1 MINVNDL
8 LGEPNASFL
17 VDTSFVDTSFD
28 QPRTEQTVP
37 TSIAMETQAID
48 KSGTGDSWGDWFK
61 TVANSSFQYAL
72 AKDAAVT
79 RAELSRPPAMQ
90 YGTAAQ
96 VPAQRRDNTLLLILL
111 GVGAVVVLN
120 K

>member
-1 MINVNDL
+1 MIDATNWGDPSTWFV
-8 LGEPNASFL
+8 
-17 VDTSFVDTSFD
+17 VDNSYD
-28 QPRTEQTVP
+28 QPRTAETVP

-48 KSGTGDSWGDWFK
+48 KSGTLDSWGGWFK